1 MKCKVCGT
9 PAFLFRC
16 NYCGGLFC
24 AEHHLPP
31 NHDCPNLHLWKAKPP
46 PGLTMRYEGR
56 RYASVDVPFAS
67 EPRIPA
73 AAERASY
80 NTQLDTV
87 KPYNRGWRRG
97 PVEGVKRRSAKTAKP
112 ERYKSWDVVHDES
125 LPILFVL
132 LLLTFITS
140 FAGLFSAREDLKPIF
155 LFLFVASLIG
165 IIAILLLV
173 IKSVRRAT

>member
-1 MKCKVCGT
+1 
-9 PAFLFRC
+9 
-16 NYCGGLFC
+16 
-24 AEHHLPP
+24 
-31 NHDCPNLHLWKAKPP
+31 
-46 PGLTMRYEGR
+46 MRYEGR
-56 RYASVDVPFAS
+56 RYASVDVPFVS

-73 AAERASY
+73 AAERTSY
-80 NTQLDTV
+80 NSQLDTV

-112 ERYKSWDVVHDES
+112 KRDKSRDVVHDES

-132 LLLTFITS
+132 LLLTFIGS
-140 FAGLFSAREDLKPIF
+140 FSGLFGAQEDLKPIF

-173 IKSVRRAT
+173 VKSVRRAT